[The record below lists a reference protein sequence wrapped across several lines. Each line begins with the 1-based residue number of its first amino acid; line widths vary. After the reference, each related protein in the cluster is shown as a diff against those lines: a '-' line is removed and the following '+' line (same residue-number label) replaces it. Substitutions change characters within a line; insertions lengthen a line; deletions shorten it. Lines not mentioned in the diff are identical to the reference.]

1 MMPSFVWVFYS
12 LCKSSIYFITPVCMF
27 FYVCV
32 FVLWQSSQG
41 TRRVCNLHEVQ
52 MCTVISHLLGKPQ
65 FLAVNFP
72 KLFQWCQTSN
82 IFSLQLFFLSQII
95 IIPSSLTNMKHLLVS
110 LTLVK
115 QQIWKLELGQ
125 TAVWRTSGFGLRW
138 FIDDSKVFHWKYDET
153 TILHTKK
160 EQYLWFHSTA
170 CSLVMTMSLQ
180 LIFWSHMLIFIAW
193 LPLLHHKQSVD
204 KTELCRSLIW
214 PFSHYALLLTSL
226 LLIMWKI

>member
-170 CSLVMTMSLQ
+170 CSLYNLFSG
-180 LIFWSHMLIFIAW
+180 LICS
-193 LPLLHHKQSVD
+193 
-204 KTELCRSLIW
+204 
-214 PFSHYALLLTSL
+214 SL
-226 LLIMWKI
+226 LPDYLYFIINKALTKQNFADLLFDHFPIMLCYLLPYCW